1 MKGIFF
7 FPLKKKKFRWFRA
20 GTSQGHAPRPPKQGL
35 IRGLSPVFT
44 AGSAGNTGPRAGA
57 VLPPGG
63 HLGDVWRHF
72 GVHKGQEMGVGGVWR
87 GGQAPVLPGLRIST
101 RLALDS
107 KGQQRQ
113 GEKKHPRCRVS
124 STPPPAASAS
134 SLPTSHIR
142 PRALVLTLMGKEAIP
157 NAWRLVEH

>member
-1 MKGIFF
+1 M
-7 FPLKKKKFRWFRA
+7 
-20 GTSQGHAPRPPKQGL
+20 
-35 IRGLSPVFT
+35 FT

-124 STPPPAASAS
+124 STPPPRRLSLLSANITHPPES
-134 SLPTSHIR
+134 PRADPDGQGSHSERLAPGRALTR
-142 PRALVLTLMGKEAIP
+142 PRGPWLAARAPAALCFAAAQESCLRAFSFPTFA
-157 NAWRLVEH
+157 